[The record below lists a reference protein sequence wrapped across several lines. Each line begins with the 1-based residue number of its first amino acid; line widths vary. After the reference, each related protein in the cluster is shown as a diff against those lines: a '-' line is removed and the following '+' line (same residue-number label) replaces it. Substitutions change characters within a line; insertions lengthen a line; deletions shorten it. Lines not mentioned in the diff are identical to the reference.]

1 MNEEEQN
8 IEALLL
14 DVIRGY
20 SKVQSNNQ
28 TFYLKHFLVYESLQ
42 LEEFQQE
49 ALNEAIKKGIKSEK
63 EIIEDAI
70 KRGHW
75 SVKEEESI
83 KSIRWMIEK
92 SESAASK
99 ITDNIAR
106 KSFEASISKQR
117 EELQELQSRRDSL
130 TAHSADNLAKRK
142 KIYKEI
148 AGNLFKDEQ
157 MTVNVDRDDVF
168 DLMPIISKKISKFHD
183 TNMILKMAY
192 SPAFFDIY
200 CLMYR
205 QPHKII
211 GSNIF
216 NVSIWQKS
224 LLFYASI
231 LLNKLKNYNVP
242 DDVREDPIKL
252 YKYSEKDQSHDGSKV
267 THGIDDLRAKMAEKG
282 GKLTAEDF

>member
-142 KIYKEI
+142 KY
-148 AGNLFKDEQ
+148 
-157 MTVNVDRDDVF
+157 T
-168 DLMPIISKKISKFHD
+168 KK
-183 TNMILKMAY
+183 
-192 SPAFFDIY
+192 
-200 CLMYR
+200 
-205 QPHKII
+205 
-211 GSNIF
+211 
-216 NVSIWQKS
+216 
-224 LLFYASI
+224 
-231 LLNKLKNYNVP
+231 
-242 DDVREDPIKL
+242 
-252 YKYSEKDQSHDGSKV
+252 
-267 THGIDDLRAKMAEKG
+267 
-282 GKLTAEDF
+282 

>member
-1 MNEEEQN
+1 MNEEGEN
-8 IEALLL
+8 VEALLL

-20 SKVQSNNQ
+20 SKIQSKNQ
-28 TFYLKHFLVYESLQ
+28 TFYLKHFLAYESLQ
-42 LEEFQQE
+42 LEEFEQE

-83 KSIRWMIEK
+83 KSIGWMIEK

-99 ITDNIAR
+99 ITDNIAK
-106 KSFEASISKQR
+106 KSFEASISKQK
-117 EELQELQSRRDSL
+117 EELEELQSRRNSL
-130 TAHSADNLAKRK
+130 TAHSANKLAKRK
-142 KIYKEI
+142 KIYKEV

-157 MTVNVDRDDVF
+157 MTVNIDRDDIF
-168 DLMPIISKKISKFHD
+168 DLMPVVSEKISKFHN
-183 TNMILKMAY
+183 TNLILKMAY
-192 SPAFFDIY
+192 SPTFFDVY

-205 QPHKII
+205 QPHKIM

-216 NVSIWQKS
+216 NISIWQKS

-242 DDVREDPIKL
+242 DGVREDPIKL
-252 YKYSEKDQSHDGSKV
+252 YKYSEKEQSNDGSRV